1 MQVSFAAKQAL
12 IRVMRP
18 RQKRRRVI
26 IPSPPQCSSPPVP
39 EGGEGENLGEGEGDE
54 DEEGDEGGEMHG
66 VEVEEEEED
75 EEEEEE
81 EDDEDEERE
90 LGSHQEGEDAE
101 GLQDEAS
108 YEVVVR

>member
-1 MQVSFAAKQAL
+1 
-12 IRVMRP
+12 
-18 RQKRRRVI
+18 
-26 IPSPPQCSSPPVP
+26 
-39 EGGEGENLGEGEGDE
+39 
-54 DEEGDEGGEMHG
+54 MHG

-108 YEVVVR
+108 YEVVVRFFSPKAHHNNSPPGAYCIKLLPEKKTGYFNQSFLPMVTSMVNSCLPEFSDFTSQSFFLR